1 MNDRNIGKQKNI
13 GIYQKIELEG
23 DRKDLYIY
31 LKYKYNNIRNIY
43 T

>member
-23 DRKDLYIY
+23 DRKYIY